1 VETASGSL
9 FVFLMDWHISPISRS
24 SAFSGE
30 PFERDDRVASLL
42 VRVDSEIERI
52 DLRESEESYYR
63 ISGDL
68 ICRWTQLFKP
78 RDQHDKEVQEALKL
92 TADNLF
98 VSLFEGEDAPNQ
110 ENSKLK
116 RLLSLMLERRRLLR
130 LKHKEAG
137 YLWYIHRPSKIE
149 YPVPDTELDP
159 QFFIEN
165 QKKLAF
171 LGASED
177 EGSAK
182 QTESPPKGSS
192 SRSV

>member
-1 VETASGSL
+1 
-9 FVFLMDWHISPISRS
+9 MSRS

-30 PFERDDRVASLL
+30 PFEKDDRVASLL
-42 VRVDSEIERI
+42 VRVESEIVRI
-52 DLRESEESYYR
+52 DLRESEESEYR
-63 ISGDL
+63 LSGDL
-68 ICRWTQLFKP
+68 VCRWIQLFKP

-98 VSLFEGEDAPNQ
+98 VSMFEGEGGPCQ

-116 RLLSLMLERRRLLR
+116 RLLSLMLERRRLLK

-137 YLWYIHRPSKIE
+137 YLWYIHRPSKLE
-149 YPVPDTELDP
+149 YPVPDVELDP
-159 QFFIEN
+159 QFFFEN
-165 QKKLAF
+165 QEKLAF

-177 EGSAK
+177 GASAK
-182 QTESPPKGSS
+182 HTESTPTGSS